1 MIKSTT
7 YEISVKQPLLLGLVF
22 ACALTVPAVSAPA
35 TPAKPA
41 AANLAI
47 DPGKAIVNRACQSCH
62 DLGTITEARHTAKE
76 WPGVVQ
82 RMRANGA
89 DLNDDQAKQVQD
101 YLIKT
106 YATKN

>member
-1 MIKSTT
+1 MF
-7 YEISVKQPLLLGLVF
+7 EISAKRPFFLGLVF
-22 ACALTVPAVSAPA
+22 ACALTAPAVSAPEA
-35 TPAKPA
+35 PAKRPA

>member
-1 MIKSTT
+1 M
-7 YEISVKQPLLLGLVF
+7 SVNRPFFLGLIF
-22 ACALTVPAVSAPA
+22 ACALTGSAVSAPEVQ
-35 TPAKPA
+35 PKRPA

-47 DPGKAIVNRACQSCH
+47 DPGKAIVNRTCQSCH
-62 DLGTITEARHTAKE
+62 DLGTITEAHHTAKE

-82 RMRANGA
+82 RMRGNGA